1 MEKLMLNEKE
11 ALNHELDGL
20 RQMLSEKEKE
30 MLTIQQKANLTREM
44 TSMLDNAYSEFNI
57 LQDKMHKLEVQ
68 VTTSRM
74 TSMELEDLKE
84 AHYRLNK
91 DYEEQ
96 KMKLAVAINEKQQYF
111 KELTESEEKLKEANF
126 QRQQLQKKVGYLE
139 ELSRDMAAMAEAN
152 KKLESQIRRIGE
164 LESMLNVTEEERDRL
179 KNQTKE

>member
-1 MEKLMLNEKE
+1 
-11 ALNHELDGL
+11 
-20 RQMLSEKEKE
+20 
-30 MLTIQQKANLTREM
+30 M

-96 KMKLAVAINEKQQYF
+96 KLKLAVAVNEKQQYF

-126 QRQQLQKKVGYLE
+126 QRQQLQKKSGYLE

-152 KKLESQIRRIGE
+152 KKLESQIRRYRRTGKYAECNRRRKRPVKKSNKTI
-164 LESMLNVTEEERDRL
+164 M
-179 KNQTKE
+179 